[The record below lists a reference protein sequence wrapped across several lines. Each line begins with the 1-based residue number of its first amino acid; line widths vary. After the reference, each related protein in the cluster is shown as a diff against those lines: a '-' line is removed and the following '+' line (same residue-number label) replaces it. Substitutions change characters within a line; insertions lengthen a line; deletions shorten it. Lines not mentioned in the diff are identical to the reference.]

1 MKATMLLVKVG
12 PVVEREFKSGND
24 VKTIKSRMLKFS
36 DGVDTILGETTERLC
51 NRTTASND
59 DLKLVLI
66 EGHVYTVEFTLNVRS
81 YTTKDNKESEF
92 FSCTIT
98 NVAQLV

>member
-24 VKTIKSRMLKFS
+24 VKTIKSRMLKFT

-51 NRTTASND
+51 NRTTSSSD
-59 DLKLVLI
+59 EFKLVLI
-66 EGHVYTVEFTLNVRS
+66 EGHVYTVDFTLNVRT
-81 YTTKDNKESEF
+81 YTKDNKENEF

>member
-1 MKATMLLVKVG
+1 MKATMLLLKAG

-51 NRTTASND
+51 NRTMSSSD
-59 DLKLVLI
+59 EFKLVLI
-66 EGHVYTVEFTLNVRS
+66 EGHVYTVDFTLNVRT
-81 YTTKDNKESEF
+81 YTKDNKENEF

>member
-51 NRTTASND
+51 NRTTATND
-59 DLKLVLI
+59 ELKLVLI
-66 EGHVYTVEFTLNVRS
+66 EGHVYTVDFTLNVRT
-81 YTTKDNKESEF
+81 YTKDNKENEF

>member
-51 NRTTASND
+51 NRTTSSSD
-59 DLKLVLI
+59 EFKLVLI
-66 EGHVYTVEFTLNVRS
+66 EGHVYTVDFTLNVRT
-81 YTTKDNKESEF
+81 YTKDNKENEF

>member
-1 MKATMLLVKVG
+1 MLLLKAG

-51 NRTTASND
+51 NRTTSSSD
-59 DLKLVLI
+59 EFKLVLI
-66 EGHVYTVEFTLNVRS
+66 EGHVYTVDFTLNVRT
-81 YTTKDNKESEF
+81 YTKDNKENEF

>member
-1 MKATMLLVKVG
+1 MKATMLLLKAG

-51 NRTTASND
+51 NRTTSSSD
-59 DLKLVLI
+59 EFKLVLI
-66 EGHVYTVEFTLNVRS
+66 EGHVYTVDFTLNVRT
-81 YTTKDNKESEF
+81 YTKDNKENEF